1 MKRQHFYAPW
11 VWRKNLGQ
19 YFFFNLK
26 KIKSIENVLNPLG
39 LTVLQDP
46 RALSL
51 TAMLN

>member
-1 MKRQHFYAPW
+1 MPLGFGVKIW
-11 VWRKNLGQ
+11 VNI
-19 YFFFNLK
+19 FFLIFK